1 VLDLMCSHFVLT
13 LAAQQGGKF
22 NVRRDLNGLMS
33 LAGRHLVWPAPVLA
47 APARLPGPA
56 LQGQRVLAR
65 PRGAV
70 GARLPGA
77 PWRLAR
83 PYEEGTLFFYLDEYA
98 KDAPKDLLA
107 VLAATGDWLSRR

>member
-1 VLDLMCSHFVLT
+1 
-13 LAAQQGGKF
+13 
-22 NVRRDLNGLMS
+22 
-33 LAGRHLVWPAPVLA
+33 VWPEPVLA

-65 PRGAV
+65 PRALSARAFLERHGA
-70 GARLPGA
+70 
-77 PWRLAR
+77 WRG

-107 VLAATGDWLSRR
+107 VLPHRPTGSSTR